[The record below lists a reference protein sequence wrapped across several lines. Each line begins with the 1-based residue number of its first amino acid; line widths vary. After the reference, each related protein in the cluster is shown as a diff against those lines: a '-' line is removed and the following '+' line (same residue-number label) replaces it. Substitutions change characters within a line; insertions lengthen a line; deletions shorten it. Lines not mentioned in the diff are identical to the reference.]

1 MAGKGGGNDVLLVFG
16 VQEGQSRLNIK
27 NGLESIING
36 LEPFKIK
43 VQLDESSKKSI
54 KSELNNL
61 MKGFTSGARSS
72 SINIRP
78 NIQFDQKSLN
88 SASGKLLDNLNKG
101 LLGGKATPL
110 LLDSKVATNAGKQYA
125 ATMIKAI
132 QDSTKSAS
140 TSKFLTDKIAR
151 EFNDVNKVFKKNLD
165 TPYFKQLE
173 SSMRA
178 IYEERERLKS
188 KGTLTDS
195 DMTTWNELISG
206 AKEYAAQIE
215 AASNRA
221 AEFQKNVEA
230 AGKAQQGRV
239 KAENVFEGYKAQLE
253 NFQKIFNQLSAGSVD
268 ENGTARLLG
277 VLQGRI
283 EEMKNTLSSFSAKD
297 FVGENAKNNIK
308 ILEQEAAQIDK
319 IISKTRD
326 KENAYTSANNHNM
339 ASTKQVADAYKQ
351 LNSVLENNKR
361 AMGTQG
367 YQELASIVERLR
379 NAYNGA
385 SGSKTGLLSKDFD
398 DLVARASQLKAGFTE
413 AGVAGQTLGEKIKAM
428 YAKFGGWSIIT
439 MSMMKLRQ
447 VLRDSVQDVI
457 AIDTAMTELKRVT
470 NESDA
475 TYEKFLSGAADRART
490 VGTSIKETVNATAD
504 FARLGYSIGD
514 ASELADVAV
523 MYKNVGDGIDDVGT
537 ATQSIISTMKAFNME
552 TSDSMH
558 VVDAFDKTGEKHCP
572 AA

>member
-1 MAGKGGGNDVLLVFG
+1 MAGSDILLIFG
-16 VQEGQSRLNIK
+16 VQKDASAKNIR
-27 NGLESIING
+27 GDLESIIKG
-36 LEPFKIK
+36 MEPFKVK
-43 VQLDESSKKSI
+43 VALDEGSKKSI
-54 KSELNNL
+54 KNELSNL
-61 MKGFTSGARSS
+61 MKGFTSGVKSS
-72 SINIRP
+72 AINIKP
-78 NIQFDQKSLN
+78 NIQLDQRGINAATGKFIDSLN
-88 SASGKLLDNLNKG
+88 SGFLK
-101 LLGGKATPL
+101 GKATPL
-110 LLDSKVATNAGKQYA
+110 LLDSKSASQAGKQYA
-125 ATMIKAI
+125 ATMIKAM

-188 KGTLTDS
+188 KGTLVDS
-195 DMTTWNELISG
+195 DMATWNGLISG

-215 AASNRA
+215 EASSRA

-230 AGKAQQGRV
+230 AGKAQQGRA

-283 EEMKNTLSSFSAKD
+283 EEMKNTLSAFSAKD
-297 FVGENAKNNIK
+297 FIGENAKNNIK

-319 IISKTRD
+319 IIAKTRD

-351 LNSVLENNKR
+351 LNSVLENNKK
-361 AMGTQG
+361 AIGTKG
-367 YQELASIVERLR
+367 YQELADIVGRLQ
-379 NAYNGA
+379 NAYSGA
-385 SGSKTGLLSKDFD
+385 NGSKTNLLSKDFD
-398 DLVARASQLKAGFTE
+398 DLIARASQLQAGFTE
-413 AGVAGQTLGEKIKAM
+413 AGVAGQTLGAKIKAM

-439 MSMMKLRQ
+439 MTMMKLRQ
-447 VLRDSVQDVI
+447 VLRDSVQDVV

-514 ASELADVAV
+514 ASELADIAV

>member
-72 SINIRP
+72 SINIKP

-230 AGKAQQGRV
+230 AGKAQQGRA

-428 YAKFGGWSIIT
+428 YAKFGGWSLIT

-552 TSDSMH
+552 TSDSIH

>member
-1 MAGKGGGNDVLLVFG
+1 MAGSDILLIFG
-16 VQEGQSRLNIK
+16 VQKDASAKNIRSD
-27 NGLESIING
+27 LQSIING
-36 LEPFKIK
+36 MEPFKIK

-54 KSELNNL
+54 KSELSNL
-61 MKGFTSGARSS
+61 MKGFTSGVKSS
-72 SINIRP
+72 SINIKP
-78 NIQFDQKSLN
+78 NLQLDQKSL
-88 SASGKLLDNLNKG
+88 STASGKFLDSISKG

-125 ATMIKAI
+125 ATMIKAM

-195 DMTTWNELISG
+195 DMTTWNGLISG

-230 AGKAQQGRV
+230 AGKAQQGRA

-351 LNSVLENNKR
+351 LNSVLENNRR
-361 AMGTQG
+361 AIGTQG
-367 YQELASIVERLR
+367 YQELSDIVGRLK
-379 NAYNGA
+379 NAYSGVT
-385 SGSKTGLLSKDFD
+385 GSKTNLLSKDFD
-398 DLVARASQLKAGFTE
+398 NLVARASQLKASFTE

-428 YAKFGGWSIIT
+428 YAKFGGWSLIT

>member
-1 MAGKGGGNDVLLVFG
+1 MAGSDILLIFG
-16 VQEGQSRLNIK
+16 VQKDASAKNIHDDLEG
-27 NGLESIING
+27 IISKM
-36 LEPFKIK
+36 EPFKIK

-54 KSELNNL
+54 KDELSNL
-61 MKGFTSGARSS
+61 MKGFTTAAKSS
-72 SINIRP
+72 AFNIKP
-78 NIQFDQKSLN
+78 NILFDQKSLN
-88 SASGKLLDNLNKG
+88 TASGKLLDNISKG
-101 LLGGKATPL
+101 FLSGKATPL
-110 LLDSKVATNAGKQYA
+110 LFDSKVAAQESKKYA
-125 ATMIKAI
+125 ATSIKVM
-132 QDSTKSAS
+132 QDSFKAAG
-140 TSKFLTDKIAR
+140 TSKFLTDKMTR
-151 EFNDVNKVFKKNLD
+151 EFNDINKAFKKNLD
-165 TPYFKQLE
+165 TPHFKQLE
-173 SSMRA
+173 SSMHA
-178 IYEERERLKS
+178 LYEERERLKA
-188 KGTLTDS
+188 KGTLVES
-195 DMTTWNELISG
+195 DMTAWNNLIG
-206 AKEYAAQIE
+206 ETKEYIAQIE
-215 AASNRA
+215 EANNRA
-221 AEFQKNVEA
+221 TEFKKNVEE
-230 AGKAQQGRV
+230 AGKAQQGRA

-283 EEMKNTLSSFSAKD
+283 EEMKNTLSTFSAKD
-297 FVGENAKNNIK
+297 FIGENAKNNIK

-319 IISKTRD
+319 IIAKTRD

-339 ASTKQVADAYKQ
+339 ASTKQVASAYKQ
-351 LNSVLENNKR
+351 LNSVLENNKK

-367 YQELASIVERLR
+367 YQELADIVGRLQ
-379 NAYNGA
+379 NAYSGA
-385 SGSKTGLLSKDFD
+385 KGSKTNLLSKDFD
-398 DLVARASQLKAGFTE
+398 DLIARASQLQAGFTE
-413 AGVAGQTLGEKIKAM
+413 AGVAGQTLGAKIKAM

-439 MSMMKLRQ
+439 MTMMKLRQ
-447 VLRDSVQDVI
+447 VLRDAVQDVV

-514 ASELADVAV
+514 ASELADIAV

>member
-72 SINIRP
+72 SINIKP

-101 LLGGKATPL
+101 LLGGKATHL